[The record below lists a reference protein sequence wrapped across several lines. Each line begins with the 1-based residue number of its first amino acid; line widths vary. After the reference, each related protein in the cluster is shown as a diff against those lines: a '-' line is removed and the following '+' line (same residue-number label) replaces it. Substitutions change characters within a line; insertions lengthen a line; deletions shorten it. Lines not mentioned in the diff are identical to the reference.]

1 MGLNLSERYL
11 TAFNVL
17 LIAGIAYFSALSVND
32 VLKSRSYNIS
42 LGASLP
48 AARLAAEVTN
58 PRPFYDQIVQR
69 NIFVP
74 PQQEVAPAPPP
85 PVDLHLKLLGTSF
98 QTKDKPEAII
108 MDERSSEQSLYRLGD
123 DIPDAGKLVAV
134 EKNRVYID
142 VSGNRIALE
151 IPADA
156 MTSPESSPIFSPAAR
171 IGRRHRGGRPVRRR
185 RANHYDID
193 RSFVNS
199 SLQNI
204 TPFLGEM
211 RALPDQSGHGFKLSE
226 IQTGSV
232 FQQLGLRDGD
242 VVQTINGQSLSDPA
256 SAIQLLNSLRGS
268 NSVGMVVSRSGM
280 PIQFTYEIQ

>member
-17 LIAGIAYFSALSVND
+17 LIAGIAYFAALSVND
-32 VLKSRSYNIS
+32 VIKARSESVSIGS
-42 LGASLP
+42 PLP
-48 AARLAAEVTN
+48 AARLGAEVKN

-69 NIFVP
+69 DIFVP
-74 PQQEVAPAPPP
+74 PQEVVAPAPPP
-85 PVDLHLKLLGTSF
+85 PVDLHLRLLGTSF

-108 MDERSSEQSLYRLGD
+108 MDERSNEQSLYRLGE
-123 DIPDAGKLVAV
+123 DIPDAGKLVSV

-156 MTSPESSPIFSPAAR
+156 MTSQQASPVFSGAAR
-171 IGRRHRGGRPVRRR
+171 IRRPRNSLGVHRR

-199 SLQNI
+199 SLQNL
-204 TPFLGEM
+204 TPFLGQM
-211 RALPDQSGHGFKLSE
+211 RALPDQSGKGFKLSE
-226 IQTGSV
+226 IQNNSI

-256 SAIQLLNSLRGS
+256 SAIQLLNSLRAS
-268 NSVGMVVSRSGM
+268 DSIAMVLTRSGR